1 MQLLRI
7 RDLRVGFSDRDLFT
21 ISELDLYAGERV
33 GLIGA
38 NGAGKSTLFAVL
50 MGGLEPLSGYMERRG
65 NWTHFEPFETAP
77 DVAAMEPSDA
87 ALWGLG
93 ALYGRASESYSGGE
107 KTRARLADLLAR
119 PGDLLLLDEP
129 TANLDAQGVRQ
140 LAAALRAVPS
150 AILISH
156 DRALLD
162 EWTTRT
168 WEIREGQLFDYPGSY
183 SACAAWR
190 EQEFARR
197 RAAHEQYEAEKA
209 RLEALAQDQ
218 RQRALRTRRRPRGMS
233 SSEAKMRAFTSS
245 SRSYEGRGKR
255 LDAAARHTE
264 KRLER
269 LEAVE
274 RPPAPQRIRPDF
286 TLTDP
291 PRNPVVAESF
301 GLNFA
306 WPGGEQ
312 LFRDARFQLRRGV
325 HAALEGPNGCGKSTL
340 LQLIAGGHPD
350 IRSVPKARY
359 GYFRQE
365 LDGIVPAETV
375 LENVERVSVQRGN
388 VNRGVLARMGFTQ
401 RRVEL
406 GAGLLSGGERVRLA
420 FAMLFV
426 SNANVLLIDEPT
438 NFLDIDSLEAV
449 EDLLCDFEGT
459 LLLVSH
465 ERRLLDRVARER
477 WTIVDRQ
484 IEVVPLGAISR

>member
-1 MQLLRI
+1 MHLLRV

-38 NGAGKSTLFAVL
+38 NGAGKSTLLAVL
-50 MGGLEPLSGYMERRG
+50 LGMMEPLSGFVERSG
-65 NWTHFEPFETAP
+65 NWMLFEQFETAP
-77 DVAAMEPSDA
+77 DVAAMEPSDV

-93 ALYGRASESYSGGE
+93 ALYGRASDSYSGGE

-129 TANLDAQGVRQ
+129 TANLDAEGIRQ
-140 LAAALRAVPS
+140 LTAALWTVPS

-156 DRALLD
+156 DRSLLD

-168 WEIREGQLFDYPGSY
+168 WEIREGRLYDYPGNY
-183 SACAAWR
+183 SAYAAWR
-190 EQEFARR
+190 EAEFARR
-197 RAAHEQYEAEKA
+197 LAAHEQYEAERA
-209 RLEALAQDQ
+209 RLEALAEEQ
-218 RQRALRTRRRPRGMS
+218 RRRAMRTRRRPRGMS
-233 SSEAKMRAFTSS
+233 ASEAKMRAFTSS

-255 LDAAARHTE
+255 LDSAARNTE

-269 LEAVE
+269 LKAVE
-274 RPPAPQRIRPDF
+274 RPPTPVRIRPDF

-301 GLNFA
+301 GLSFA
-306 WPGGEQ
+306 WPGEEL
-312 LFRDARFQLRRGV
+312 LFRDASFQLRRGI
-325 HAALEGPNGCGKSTL
+325 HAALEGPNGSGKSTL

-365 LDGIVPAETV
+365 LDGIVAAETV

-388 VNRGVLARMGFTQ
+388 VNRGVLARMGFPQ

-406 GAGLLSGGERVRLA
+406 RAGLLSGGERVKLA

-426 SNANVLLIDEPT
+426 SDANVLLIDEPT
-438 NFLDIDSLEAV
+438 NFLDINSLEAV
-449 EDLLCDFEGT
+449 EELLCDFEGT

-465 ERRLLDRVARER
+465 ERRLLDAVAQER
-477 WTIVDRQ
+477 WTIVDGR
-484 IEVVPLGAISR
+484 IEVTPLAAISR